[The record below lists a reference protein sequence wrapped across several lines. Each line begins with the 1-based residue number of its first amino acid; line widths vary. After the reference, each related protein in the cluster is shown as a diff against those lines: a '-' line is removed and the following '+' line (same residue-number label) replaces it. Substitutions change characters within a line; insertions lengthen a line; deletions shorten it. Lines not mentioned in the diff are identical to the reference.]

1 MHFFLTLL
9 ASRARRQDGQTMAEY
24 AIVLAVISA
33 AIIGAL
39 LLLSGNIKV
48 VLSRVSSAIKQ
59 RPRVPSANT

>member
-1 MHFFLTLL
+1 MMDFFVTLL
-9 ASRARRQDGQTMAEY
+9 AARARRQDGQTMAEY

-48 VLSRVSSAIKQ
+48 VLSRVSSAIK
-59 RPRVPSANT
+59 

>member
-48 VLSRVSSAIKQ
+48 VLSRVSSAIK
-59 RPRVPSANT
+59 